1 MQGEYSL
8 SVSKKDGW
16 SVAPESVNVTN
27 QMHTKGLNNNQVSL
41 NEEGVVLGCEN
52 KVEFEVTGFRIH
64 GHTHSIRS
72 EAATSGIEISLISAD
87 NHVIQSVVTD
97 EQGYYT
103 MENVMSGDYTLKA
116 FHPSWV
122 IAEPSSQSI
131 SVIFILIYNKVN

>member
-1 MQGEYSL
+1 M
-8 SVSKKDGW
+8 
-16 SVAPESVNVTN
+16 
-27 QMHTKGLNNNQVSL
+27 
-41 NEEGVVLGCEN
+41 NEEGVVVGCEN

-103 MENVMSGDYTLKA
+103 MENVVSGEYTLRA

-122 IAEPSSQSI
+122 IAEPSSQPI
-131 SVIFILIYNKVN
+131 SVFVVIKW